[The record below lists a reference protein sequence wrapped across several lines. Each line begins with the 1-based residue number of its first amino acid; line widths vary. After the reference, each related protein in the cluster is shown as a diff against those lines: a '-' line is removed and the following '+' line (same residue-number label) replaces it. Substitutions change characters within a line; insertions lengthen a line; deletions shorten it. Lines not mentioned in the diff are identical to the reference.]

1 MNRTAAG
8 PISTPD
14 MTSNDGGGQ
23 RGRWYKWKYGPLR
36 LIMPWV
42 CVIVGIGLTIKGIAS
57 SEDDGATFIALGVGF
72 IVLGAAAALIA
83 RWMAK
88 RGI

>member
-1 MNRTAAG
+1 
-8 PISTPD
+8 
-14 MTSNDGGGQ
+14 MTSDEGGGQ
-23 RGRWYKWKYGPLR
+23 RGRRYKWKYGPLR

-42 CVIVGIGLTIKGIAS
+42 CVIVGIGLSIKGIVNP
-57 SEDDGATFIALGVGF
+57 EDDGTTF
-72 IVLGAAAALIA
+72 IVLGIGFVILGVAAALIA